1 MQKLGVESPRVAVA
15 GLNPHA
21 GENGLFGTE
30 DAEQIAPAVAA
41 AVEEGIDATGPH
53 PPDTVMMRARTG
65 AFDIVVVQYHDQGHI
80 PIKLMGFDTGV
91 NVTVGLPFFRTS
103 VDHGTAFD
111 IAGTGEADPASLR
124 AALDLAR
131 SLAEERGREELE
143 VEFPKVVKVR
153 QKFPRPR
160 VESVE
165 AALRE
170 QLGREEIASAIRPGM
185 SVALTAG
192 SRGIAEIDGILRS
205 LVAILKEM
213 GAEPFIVPSMGSHG
227 GATAEGQVEILES
240 LGVTEEFCGA
250 PIRSSME
257 VVELGETERGVPVYM
272 DRIASEAD
280 GVVLVNRIKAHTDFR
295 SNIESGLMKMAS
307 IGLGKHEQAL
317 ALHGYGVEGI
327 RDFMVEVGD
336 EVLESGHILF
346 GVATVE
352 NAYDEPAIIEAIPAA
367 EIHEREAELLAEY
380 MRMMPGLPVSD
391 IDVLYVDSL
400 GKNYSGTGM
409 DTNVI
414 GRFRILGVEEPET
427 PAVKYVIVGD
437 ISEESHG
444 NALGVG
450 LADLTTRRLADQ
462 IEHKAMNANV
472 VTSTFIERAKV
483 PMVLA
488 SDEEALQT
496 AVRCNWGVPPE
507 ETRFVRI
514 PNTLH
519 LEYLYVSENLVDEVL
534 GTPKPRWSATLKI
547 CASTPKDFEG
557 FRQTRLT

>member
-1 MQKLGVESPRVAVA
+1 M
-15 GLNPHA
+15 
-21 GENGLFGTE
+21 
-30 DAEQIAPAVAA
+30 
-41 AVEEGIDATGPH
+41 
-53 PPDTVMMRARTG
+53 
-65 AFDIVVVQYHDQGHI
+65 
-80 PIKLMGFDTGV
+80 
-91 NVTVGLPFFRTS
+91 
-103 VDHGTAFD
+103 
-111 IAGTGEADPASLR
+111 
-124 AALDLAR
+124 
-131 SLAEERGREELE
+131 
-143 VEFPKVVKVR
+143 EFPKVVKIR

-170 QLGREEIASAIRPGM
+170 QLGRGEISSTIKPGM

-192 SRGIAEIDGILRS
+192 SRGIAEINEILRS
-205 LVAILKEM
+205 LVEILKEM
-213 GAEPFIVPSMGSHG
+213 EAEPFIVPAMGSHG
-227 GATAEGQVEILES
+227 GATAEGQVEILDS

-257 VVELGETERGVPVYM
+257 VVEIGETERGVPVYM

-295 SNIESGLMKMAS
+295 SSIESGLMKMAS

-327 RDFMVEVGD
+327 RDFMVGVAD
-336 EVLESGHILF
+336 EVMESGHILF

-352 NAYDEPAIIEAIPAA
+352 NAYDEPAIVEAIPAKN
-367 EIHEREAELLAEY
+367 IHEREAELLAEY
-380 MRMMPGLPVSD
+380 MDMMPALPVSD

-414 GRFRILGVEEPET
+414 GRFRILGVEEPES
-427 PAVKYVIVGD
+427 PAVKYIVVGD
-437 ISEESHG
+437 VSEESHG

-450 LADLTTRRLADQ
+450 LADLTTQRLADRV
-462 IEHKAMNANV
+462 ERNAMNANV
-472 VTSTFIERAKV
+472 ITSTFVERAKV

-488 SDEEALQT
+488 SDEEALRT
-496 AVRCNWGVPPE
+496 AIRCNWGVPPE

-519 LEYLYVSENLVDEVL
+519 LEYLYVSENMVDEALADGEVEVVGDPEEL
-534 GTPKPRWSATLKI
+534 RFDP
-547 CASTPKDFEG
+547 EG
-557 FRQTRLT
+557 YLQGF

>member
-1 MQKLGVESPRVAVA
+1 M
-15 GLNPHA
+15 
-21 GENGLFGTE
+21 
-30 DAEQIAPAVAA
+30 
-41 AVEEGIDATGPH
+41 
-53 PPDTVMMRARTG
+53 
-65 AFDIVVVQYHDQGHI
+65 
-80 PIKLMGFDTGV
+80 
-91 NVTVGLPFFRTS
+91 
-103 VDHGTAFD
+103 
-111 IAGTGEADPASLR
+111 
-124 AALDLAR
+124 
-131 SLAEERGREELE
+131 
-143 VEFPKVVKVR
+143 EFPKVVKIR

-160 VESVE
+160 VENIE

-170 QLGREEIASAIRPGM
+170 QLGRGEISSTIKPGM

-192 SRGIAEIDGILRS
+192 SRGIAEIDEILRS
-205 LVAILKEM
+205 LVEVLKEM
-213 GAEPFIVPSMGSHG
+213 EAEPFIVPAMGSHG

-257 VVELGETERGVPVYM
+257 VVEIGETERGVPVYM

-295 SNIESGLMKMAS
+295 SIIESGLMKMAS

-327 RDFMVEVGD
+327 RDFMVEVAD
-336 EVLESGHILF
+336 EVMESGHILF

-352 NAYDEPAIIEAIPAA
+352 NAYDEPAIVEAIPAKN
-367 EIHEREAELLAEY
+367 IHEREIELLAEY
-380 MRMMPGLPVSD
+380 MDMMPALPVSD
-391 IDVLYVDSL
+391 IDILYVDSL

-414 GRFRILGVEEPET
+414 GRFRILGVEEPES
-427 PAVKYVIVGD
+427 PAVKYIVVGD
-437 ISEESHG
+437 VSEESHG

-450 LADLTTRRLADQ
+450 LADLTTQRLADRV
-462 IEHKAMNANV
+462 ERKAMNANV
-472 VTSTFIERAKV
+472 ITSTFVERAKV

-488 SDEEALQT
+488 SDEEALRT
-496 AVRCNWGVPPE
+496 AIRCNWGVPPE

-519 LEYLYVSENLVDEVL
+519 LEYLYVSENMVDEALANAETEVVGDPEEL
-534 GTPKPRWSATLKI
+534 RFDP
-547 CASTPKDFEG
+547 EG
-557 FRQTRLT
+557 YLQRF

>member
-1 MQKLGVESPRVAVA
+1 
-15 GLNPHA
+15 
-21 GENGLFGTE
+21 
-30 DAEQIAPAVAA
+30 
-41 AVEEGIDATGPH
+41 
-53 PPDTVMMRARTG
+53 
-65 AFDIVVVQYHDQGHI
+65 
-80 PIKLMGFDTGV
+80 
-91 NVTVGLPFFRTS
+91 
-103 VDHGTAFD
+103 
-111 IAGTGEADPASLR
+111 
-124 AALDLAR
+124 
-131 SLAEERGREELE
+131 
-143 VEFPKVVKVR
+143 VEFPKVVKIR

-160 VESVE
+160 VESVQE
-165 AALRE
+165 ALRE
-170 QLGREEIASAIRPGM
+170 QLEREEISSTIKPGM

-192 SRGIAEIDGILRS
+192 SRGIAEIDEILRC
-205 LVAILKEM
+205 LVEILKQM
-213 GAEPFIVPSMGSHG
+213 KAEPFIVPAMGSHG

-336 EVLESGHILF
+336 EVIESGRILF

-352 NAYDEPAIIEAIPAA
+352 NAYDEPAIVEAIPTE

-380 MRMMPGLPVSD
+380 MDMMPALPVSD

-427 PAVKYVIVGD
+427 PAVKYIVVGD
-437 ISEESHG
+437 VSDESHG
-444 NALGVG
+444 NAIGVG
-450 LADLTTRRLADQ
+450 LADLTTQRLADR
-462 IEHKAMNANV
+462 IERKAMNANV
-472 VTSTFIERAKV
+472 ITSTFVERAKV

-488 SDEEALQT
+488 SDEEALRT
-496 AVRCNWGVPPE
+496 AIRCNWGVPPE
-507 ETRFVRI
+507 QTRFVRI

-519 LEYLYVSENLVDEVL
+519 LEYLYVSENMLDEALADGEVEVVGDPENL
-534 GTPKPRWSATLKI
+534 RFDAEGY
-547 CASTPKDFEG
+547 FEG
-557 FRQTRLT
+557 F

>member
-1 MQKLGVESPRVAVA
+1 
-15 GLNPHA
+15 
-21 GENGLFGTE
+21 
-30 DAEQIAPAVAA
+30 
-41 AVEEGIDATGPH
+41 
-53 PPDTVMMRARTG
+53 
-65 AFDIVVVQYHDQGHI
+65 
-80 PIKLMGFDTGV
+80 
-91 NVTVGLPFFRTS
+91 VG
-103 VDHGTAFD
+103 
-111 IAGTGEADPASLR
+111 
-124 AALDLAR
+124 
-131 SLAEERGREELE
+131 
-143 VEFPKVVKVR
+143 FPKVVRVR

-160 VESVE
+160 VENVE

-170 QLGREEIASAIRPGM
+170 QLSRGEISSTVKPGM

-192 SRGIAEIDGILRS
+192 SRGIAQIDTILRS
-205 LVAILKEM
+205 LVEILRDM
-213 GAEPFIVPSMGSHG
+213 GAKPFIVPSMGSHG

-240 LGVTEEFCGA
+240 LGVTEESCGA

-272 DRIASEAD
+272 DRTASEAD
-280 GVVLVNRIKAHTDFR
+280 GVVLVNRVKAHTDFR
-295 SNIESGLMKMAS
+295 SSIESGLMKMAS

-336 EVLESGHILF
+336 FVLESGHVLF

-352 NAYDEPAIIEAIPAA
+352 NAYDEPAIVEAVAA
-367 EIHEREAELLAEY
+367 EEIHEREEELLTEY
-380 MRMMPGLPVSD
+380 MDMMPALPVSE

-414 GRFRILGVEEPET
+414 GRFRILGVDEPET
-427 PAVKYVIVGD
+427 PAVKYIIVGD
-437 ISEESHG
+437 VSEESHG
-444 NALGVG
+444 NALGIG
-450 LADLTTRRLADQ
+450 LADLTTRRLADRV
-462 IEHKAMNANV
+462 ERKAMNANV

-488 SDEEALQT
+488 SDEEAIET

-519 LEYLYVSENLVDEVL
+519 LEYLYVSESMVEEVL
-534 GTPKPRWSATLKI
+534 ANAETEVAGDPEELRFDPEGYL
-547 CASTPKDFEG
+547 EG
-557 FRQTRLT
+557 F

>member
-1 MQKLGVESPRVAVA
+1 
-15 GLNPHA
+15 
-21 GENGLFGTE
+21 
-30 DAEQIAPAVAA
+30 
-41 AVEEGIDATGPH
+41 
-53 PPDTVMMRARTG
+53 
-65 AFDIVVVQYHDQGHI
+65 
-80 PIKLMGFDTGV
+80 
-91 NVTVGLPFFRTS
+91 
-103 VDHGTAFD
+103 
-111 IAGTGEADPASLR
+111 
-124 AALDLAR
+124 
-131 SLAEERGREELE
+131 
-143 VEFPKVVKVR
+143 VEFPKVVRVR

-160 VESVE
+160 VENVRTT
-165 AALRE
+165 LQE
-170 QLGREEIASAIRPGM
+170 QLGREEISSTIKPGM

-192 SRGIAEIDGILRS
+192 SRGVARIDTILRS
-205 LVAILKEM
+205 LVQILRDM

-257 VVELGETERGVPVYM
+257 VVELGKTERGTPVYM

-280 GVVLVNRIKAHTDFR
+280 GVVLVNRVKAHTDFR
-295 SNIESGLMKMAS
+295 SSIESGLMKMAS

-336 EVLESGHILF
+336 RVLESGHILF

-352 NAYDEPAIIEAIPAA
+352 NAYDEPAILEAIPAA
-367 EIHEREAELLAEY
+367 RIHGREEELLAEY
-380 MRMMPGLPVSD
+380 MGMMPALPVSD

-414 GRFRILGVEEPET
+414 GRFRILGVDEPET
-427 PAVKYVIVGD
+427 PAVKYIVVGD
-437 ISEESHG
+437 VSEESHG
-444 NALGVG
+444 NALGIG
-450 LADLTTRRLADQ
+450 LADLTTRRVADRV
-462 IEHKAMNANV
+462 ERKAMNANV
-472 VTSTFIERAKV
+472 ITSTFIERAKV

-488 SDEEALQT
+488 SDEEAIET

-519 LEYLYVSENLVDEVL
+519 LEYLYVSESMVEEVL
-534 GTPKPRWSATLKI
+534 ANADTEVTGDPEDLRFDPEGNL
-547 CASTPKDFEG
+547 EG
-557 FRQTRLT
+557 F